1 MNNGGYNS
9 NRPHPRVGN
18 MRIPSIEERKKTPY
32 VKPADPEAS
41 GEVVAPS
48 PASVTDRSETTI
60 TELPDDNV
68 GISSPSMGYY
78 PLAGR
83 KKSSFYTPSASDV
96 EIFSMLALLAAMIIF
111 VIFILC
117 SYGGYVFSDATGIY
131 LHTMAAADGKIL
143 SSAAVSPLSES
154 DYFDGGEV
162 IEPVDPDAPYDFT
175 TPVPVSAPADDAYFS
190 DAVFIGDSRTEG
202 LWLYSK
208 LKSSFIC
215 ERGLNVSKMFSDAL
229 DKYDGNTAFEEL
241 CETDCGKIYISF
253 GINEIGWVTSAFIK
267 SYGEL
272 IDRIKAEKPDAVIYV
287 QNIYPMSKEQHDKAI
302 YGDNTKLHEYNEL
315 IAEMCAE
322 KEVYLLDVASYFSDE
337 NGHLK
342 DSYETGVDGAHFKA
356 GGQGYVDWTN
366 YIRTHTVQ
374 TQP

>member
-1 MNNGGYNS
+1 MNNGGYNKTPQ
-9 NRPHPRVGN
+9 RPVGN
-18 MRIPSIEERKKTPY
+18 MRMPSVEERKTPM
-32 VKPADPEAS
+32 VRPAEPENKAPQTQS
-41 GEVVAPS
+41 APS
-48 PASVTDRSETTI
+48 PSPNVASK
-60 TELPDDNV
+60 LPDDNV
-68 GISSPSMGYY
+68 GIPSPSMGYY

-83 KKSSFYTPSASDV
+83 KRTAAYGPSASDV
-96 EIFSMLALLAAMIIF
+96 EVFSMLALVAAMLILVVF
-111 VIFILC
+111 VLC
-117 SYGGYVFSDATGIY
+117 AYGGYVFRNATGTFVHI
-131 LHTMAAADGKIL
+131 HAATDAKITA
-143 SSAAVSPLSES
+143 STAVSPLSES

-175 TPVPVSAPADDAYFS
+175 SPVPVSAPADDAYFA

-208 LKSSFIC
+208 LKANFIC
-215 ERGLNVSKMFSDAL
+215 ERGLNVSKVFSDAL

-241 CETDCGKIYISF
+241 CETDCSKVYISF

-272 IDRIKAEKPDAVIYV
+272 IDKVKAAKPDAVIYV

-322 KEVYLLDVASYFSDE
+322 KEVCLLDVASYFSDE

-366 YIRTHTVQ
+366 YIRTHTVEK
-374 TQP
+374 

>member
-1 MNNGGYNS
+1 MNNGGYNER
-9 NRPHPRVGN
+9 RPQSHLGN
-18 MRIPSIEERKKTPY
+18 MRIPSIEERKTPI
-32 VKPADPEAS
+32 KRDPEKATAQPAPVPNQS
-41 GEVVAPS
+41 PAPDKAPS
-48 PASVTDRSETTI
+48 PVN
-60 TELPDDNV
+60 ELPDDNI
-68 GISSPSMGYY
+68 GIPAPSMGYY

-83 KKSSFYTPSASDV
+83 KKTASYGPSVGDV
-96 EIFSMLALLAAMIIF
+96 EAFSMLALIAAMIVF

-117 SYGGYVFSDATGIY
+117 AYGGYVFSRATGTY
-131 LHTMAAADGKIL
+131 VHVTSATDGKL
-143 SSAAVSPLSES
+143 TASAAVSPLSES
-154 DYFDGGEV
+154 DYFDGGDV
-162 IEPVDPDAPYDFT
+162 IAPVDPDAPYDFT
-175 TPVPVSAPADDAYFS
+175 SPVPVSAPADDAYFA

-208 LKSSFIC
+208 LKSTFIC
-215 ERGLNVSKMFSDAL
+215 ERGLNVSKMFEDAL

-241 CETDCGKIYISF
+241 CGTDCGKIYISF

-272 IDRIKAEKPDAVIYV
+272 IDRVKEAKPDAVIYV
-287 QNIYPMSKEQHDKAI
+287 QNIYPMSKEQHDKAV
-302 YGDNTKLHEYNEL
+302 YGDNTKLREYNEL

-322 KEVYLLDVASYFSDE
+322 KEVYLLDVASYFADE

-366 YIRTHTVQ
+366 YIRTHTVEK
-374 TQP
+374 